1 MPENDTKSSS
11 SERSSSSSKSR
22 SQAQASE
29 RDKAQKIVDKAGDGW
44 QVFHAQ
50 PATTQQASGFAGGVA
65 ALTVTSA
72 SYIAHKRVDTTLV
85 EAQGD
90 SPEQLADRIADW
102 ERGRASTE
110 PTVPTDE
117 QIMNSAKATLHMAIT
132 SDARPAIDVDVTV
145 PSKKAE
151 PKARRLRV
159 NPPIE
164 EVKLSKEDQ
173 TLAGQ
178 QPPSTGVGTG
188 TGDPATAAT
197 P

>member
-1 MPENDTKSSS
+1 MATKN
-11 SERSSSSSKSR
+11 ETQTP

-44 QVFHAQ
+44 QVFHAK
-50 PATTQQASGFAGGVA
+50 PATAAQAQGFGGGVA
-65 ALTVTSA
+65 AMTVTPA
-72 SYIAHKRVDTTLV
+72 SYIAHKRLDATLL
-85 EAQGD
+85 EMHGET
-90 SPEQLADRIADW
+90 PEQLAERIADW
-102 ERGRASTE
+102 ERGRPAAE
-110 PTVPTDE
+110 PTQPTEE
-117 QIMNSAKATLHMAIT
+117 QILNSAKATLHMAIT

-164 EVKLSKEDQ
+164 EVKLDKEDQ
-173 TLAGQ
+173 ALAGK

-188 TGDPATAAT
+188 TGQSAPAAT